1 MEDMEEEKNVK
12 KVEDI
17 RSSVGYVRKPQI
29 KTTGQITIRNITT
42 IKSRVN
48 GQLFFTLLVRH

>member
-29 KTTGQITIRNITT
+29 NTTGQITIRNITT